1 MKQQAHIID
10 FEHEKAQLK
19 KEMGDIASSN
29 SLEESE
35 KRLQASISG
44 MSDLSDA
51 IRSRGLVPD
60 DRSDVGQ
67 STDGLSPDEHIDV
80 DHESLNIDARTSS
93 SQKIFDSDIASPASA
108 SSVSSE
114 RPEPDITSQP
124 HRMTEEEIRALAR
137 KRLQRRQA
145 YMNGDTSSDSNDDGP
160 SPLASDANGARVSG
174 AEGDSADVA
183 FDSTQGD
190 SDESR
195 SVVDRGRSRL
205 DEMCKKR
212 CRARADKQF
221 DRTVDTSKGA
231 STKDD
236 GATPHAAVYEGKMGH
251 SQRKSG
257 RMQQDRWDAKRNSRY
272 DKLDTYVSRHKPRTY
287 VAALVAACLAVA
299 MVLIYQPTK
308 QYYVAMRTQQQ
319 VQAQYDAQQSHSD
332 ELQAEVDNL
341 QTDEGI
347 EDRARQ
353 QYGMVK
359 NGENAVRVQG
369 DGVGQEDATQ
379 QSTSANASASI
390 SKQNHV
396 SAPDTW
402 YSGVLDKVFG
412 YTDDD

>member
-19 KEMGDIASSN
+19 KEMGDIASSD

-60 DRSDVGQ
+60 DRSGADQ
-67 STDGLSPDEHIDV
+67 SDDEPSPDEHIDV
-80 DHESLNIDARTSS
+80 DHESLNIDVRTSS
-93 SQKIFDSDIASPASA
+93 SQKIFDSDIASPARFESD
-108 SSVSSE
+108 SSE
-114 RPEPDITSQP
+114 QP

-145 YMNGDTSSDSNDDGP
+145 YMNGGASSDSNGDGP
-160 SPLASDANGARVSG
+160 SSLASDAHSAQTSS
-174 AEGDSADVA
+174 AEGDSNGVASDHVQGAD
-183 FDSTQGD
+183 
-190 SDESR
+190 DESQ
-195 SVVDRGRSRL
+195 SVVDRGRSRVN
-205 DEMCKKR
+205 EMRKKHR
-212 CRARADKQF
+212 RARADRQF
-221 DRTVDTSKGA
+221 DRTVDTSKVTSA
-231 STKDD
+231 NDD
-236 GATPHAAVYEGKMGH
+236 GATPHAAVYEGKMGR

-257 RMQQDRWDAKRNSRY
+257 RMQQDRWDVKRNSRY

-287 VAALVAACLAVA
+287 VVTLVAACLAVA

-332 ELQAEVDNL
+332 QLQAEVDNL